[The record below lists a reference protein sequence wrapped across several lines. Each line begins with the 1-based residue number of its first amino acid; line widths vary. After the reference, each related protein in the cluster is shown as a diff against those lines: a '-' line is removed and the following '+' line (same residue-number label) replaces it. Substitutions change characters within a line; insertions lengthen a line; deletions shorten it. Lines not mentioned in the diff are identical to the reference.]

1 MIRAM
6 ADKWW
11 TFVLRGVLAILFG
24 ILAWQ
29 YPGMTIVLLML
40 FVGAFWVVE
49 GLLELFGVMGGEG
62 NKLWGLLYAFITII
76 AGVYVMTRPA
86 IGAVALAIVIGIWAI
101 IKGFAEVAIAVRLRK
116 EIQGE
121 FFLILSGLI
130 AVLFGLF
137 LVFRPGEGALA
148 IVMIIAIFAIVQGI
162 LAILLGFR
170 LKGLKNAVSPGAAA

>member
-6 ADKWW
+6 AEKWW

-24 ILAWQ
+24 ILAMS
-29 YPGMTIVLLML
+29 YPGLTLVLLML
-40 FVGAFWVVE
+40 FVGAFFVIE

-62 NKLWGLLYAFITII
+62 NKLWGLLYAFVTII

-86 IGAVALAIVIGIWAI
+86 ISGVALAIVIGIWAI
-101 IKGFAEVAIAVRLRK
+101 IKGFTEIAIAIRLRK

-121 FFLILSGLI
+121 FFMILMGLI

-137 LVFRPGEGALA
+137 LVFRPGDGALA
-148 IVMIIAIFAIVQGI
+148 VVKIIAIFAIIQGI
-162 LAILLGFR
+162 LAILLGFK
-170 LKGLKNAVSPGAAA
+170 LKGLKGGAPA